1 MQIRESS
8 WSPFALQERELGWA
22 SKYGLLAS
30 GRLKRVRLT
39 TLAVVVTWLPLLV
52 LTIIE
57 GTALG
62 SSVTIPF
69 LADHV
74 ANGRC
79 LVALPLLLLMDLVV
93 ERRTALAL
101 EHLRGSSLIAQADE
115 ERFRHAVATVA
126 RAWRSKGVRWSLVAV
141 TYIMALLSF
150 LWVRELEVSSW
161 MFTHGRGS
169 TGLSLAGTW
178 NLFVSVPL
186 VRLLFLRALWKL
198 TVWVWL
204 LGWLSRLRLQI
215 NPLHP
220 DRCCG
225 LLFLGETQLAFSPLI
240 AALGVQFGCLI
251 AFAVRFQGL
260 QLESFKLVAAAFVI
274 LSLLLILGPL
284 FVFARQAWLVKERA
298 ESEFSAWAALA
309 ARHMSARLLE
319 SRREHVPGQ
328 LSTAEISSMTDAS
341 ALFDRMLA
349 SWPVPIDTR
358 QVTIVLMAAITP
370 TLLPLLALL
379 PLADIMQRLAKILL

>member
-30 GRLKRVRLT
+30 GNLKRARLT

-52 LTIIE
+52 FTIIE

-74 ANGRC
+74 ANGRY

-101 EHLRGSSLIAQADE
+101 EHLRGSSLTAQADE
-115 ERFRHAVATVA
+115 ERFRHAVATAA

-150 LWVRELEVSSW
+150 LWGRELEVSSW

-220 DRCCG
+220 DRRCG
-225 LLFLGETQLAFSPLI
+225 LLFLGETQLAFLPLI

-274 LSLLLILGPL
+274 LSLMVILGPL

-341 ALFDRMLA
+341 ALFDRVLA

-358 QVTIVLMAAITP
+358 QVTIVLIAAIVP

-379 PLADIMQRLAKILL
+379 PLADIMERLAKILL

>member
-1 MQIRESS
+1 MQVRESS

-22 SKYGLLAS
+22 LKCGLLAS
-30 GRLKRVRLT
+30 GNLRRARLT

-74 ANGRC
+74 ANGRY

-101 EHLRGSSLIAQADE
+101 EHLRSSSLIAQADE

-126 RAWRSKGVRWSLVAV
+126 RVWRSKGVRWSLVAV
-141 TYIMALLSF
+141 TYIAALLSF
-150 LWVRELEVSSW
+150 LWGRELEVSSW

-178 NLFVSVPL
+178 NLFISVPL

-204 LGWLSRLRLQI
+204 LGRLSRLRLQI

-220 DRCCG
+220 DGRCG

-240 AALGVQFGCLI
+240 AALGVQLGCLI

-260 QLESFKLVAAAFVI
+260 QLASFKLVAAAFVI

-284 FVFARQAWLVKERA
+284 VVFARQAWLAKERT
-298 ESEFSAWAALA
+298 ESEFSAWAAVA
-309 ARHMSARLLE
+309 AGHMSARLLE

-328 LSTAEISSMTDAS
+328 LSTAEISSMTDAA
-341 ALFDRMLA
+341 ALFDRVLA

-358 QVTIVLMAAITP
+358 QVTIVLGAAIVP